1 MRCKGAATNT
11 AALLHFCGFRA
22 VTLCVLTAW
31 GRGLSPKTIRDAA
44 EWLRQLREG
53 KNYEKFA
60 CAALGT
66 ALLASMLAAC
76 GSSAST
82 TPAASSADTSSDTG
96 ASSIEAAASTGLQQM
111 VRCTL
116 P

>member
-1 MRCKGAATNT
+1 MK
-11 AALLHFCGFRA
+11 
-22 VTLCVLTAW
+22 
-31 GRGLSPKTIRDAA
+31 
-44 EWLRQLREG
+44 
-53 KNYEKFA
+53 KFA
-60 CAALGT
+60 CAALST

-96 ASSIEAAASTGLQQM
+96 ASDIEKTTIPGLQQM